1 MSAPKHTAPV
11 ATPIVTPTHTLW
23 PGDTPL
29 LVSVPHAGT
38 VLPDALKP
46 RLVDRALAVE
56 DTDWHLAEVY
66 AFARGLGAGLIV
78 PVHSRYLIDLNRPPE
93 NAPMYPGTNNT
104 ELCPTRFFT
113 GDPLYRDGQQPD
125 DAEVAARCATFWRP
139 YHAALR
145 DELARL
151 KARHGHAVLWEGH
164 SIRGELP
171 WLFDGR
177 LPDLNLGTVMGASCA
192 PSLRSALQAVLQGQ
206 GDFSHVCDGRFKG
219 GHITRHFGQPAQG
232 VHAIQLEMVWD
243 CYMADQAVAHP
254 AVAHPAPPA
263 LDPAR
268 LARLQP
274 VLQALLGAVLAW
286 RPDA

>member
-1 MSAPKHTAPV
+1 MSAPKHAAPV
-11 ATPIVTPTHTLW
+11 AAPIITPTHTLW
-23 PGDTPL
+23 PGETPL

-125 DAEVAARCATFWRP
+125 DAEVAARCDRYWRP

-151 KARHGHAVLWEGH
+151 KSRHGHAVLWEGH
-164 SIRGELP
+164 SIRSALP

-177 LPDLNLGTVMGASCA
+177 LPDLNLGTVMGTSCA
-192 PSLRSALQAVLQGQ
+192 PSLRGALQAVLQRQ
-206 GDFSHVCDGRFKG
+206 TDFSHVCDGRFKG

-243 CYMADQAVAHP
+243 SYMAER
-254 AVAHPAPPA
+254 PPFV

-274 VLQALLGAVLAW
+274 VLQALLGAALAW

>member
-1 MSAPKHTAPV
+1 MTTAP
-11 ATPIVTPTHTLW
+11 APADLAPIVTPTHTLW
-23 PGDTPL
+23 PGRTPL

-38 VLPDALKP
+38 VLPAALKP
-46 RLVDRALAVE
+46 RLVERALAVE

-66 AFARGLGAGLIV
+66 DFARGLGAGLIV

-113 GDPLYRDGQQPD
+113 GDPLYRDGQAPD
-125 DAEVAARCATFWRP
+125 DDEVAERTATFWRP
-139 YHAALR
+139 YHEALR
-145 DELARL
+145 DELTRL

-164 SIRGELP
+164 SIRSELP

-177 LPDLNLGTVMGASCA
+177 LPDLNLGTVTGTSCA
-192 PSLRSALQAVLQGQ
+192 PSLRAALQAVLQGQ
-206 GDFSHVCDGRFKG
+206 HHFSHVCDGRFKG

-232 VHAIQLEMVWD
+232 VHAVQLEMVWD
-243 CYMADQAVAHP
+243 CYMAEHMAEHKAER
-254 AVAHPAPPA
+254 PPHA

-268 LARLQP
+268 QARLQP
-274 VLQALLGAVLAW
+274 VLHALLSTAQAW